1 MDMYN
6 KLLLILFLLILVDT
20 HAQHNISNEISEID
34 SIISIS
40 DSLVEHNMCTVRNFS
55 YIHRFDILIE
65 DHNLNFD
72 STYFKS
78 FIGWDTYFVFFD
90 LDKKPFLFISFALSD
105 SGYCTLI
112 HKYYFDSEGKT
123 IFYIFDS
130 SRLDTTHLKVFSKQ
144 INTYF
149 NEDFEIINVL
159 EKYGDD
165 ELKNMDVS
173 IRFEMIDKYDY
184 YLEYEKD
191 LQMILNKYK
200 IKL

>member
-6 KLLLILFLLILVDT
+6 KLLLILFLFILIDT
-20 HAQHNISNEISEID
+20 HAQHNLSNEINKID

-40 DSLVEHNMCTVRNFS
+40 DSLVEHIMCTVRKFS
-55 YIHRFDILIE
+55 YIDRFNILIE

-72 STYFKS
+72 STYFKR

-90 LDKKPFLFISFALSD
+90 LDKKPFLFIAFALSD

-123 IFYIFDS
+123 IFYNFDS
-130 SRLDTTHLKVFSKQ
+130 SRLDTTYLKIYSKQ
-144 INTYF
+144 ISTYF

-159 EKYGDD
+159 EKYSDD
-165 ELKNMDVS
+165 ELINMGVP
-173 IRFEMIDKYDY
+173 IRFKVIDQYDFY
-184 YLEYEKD
+184 IIYEKD
-191 LQMILNKYK
+191 LQTILDKYK